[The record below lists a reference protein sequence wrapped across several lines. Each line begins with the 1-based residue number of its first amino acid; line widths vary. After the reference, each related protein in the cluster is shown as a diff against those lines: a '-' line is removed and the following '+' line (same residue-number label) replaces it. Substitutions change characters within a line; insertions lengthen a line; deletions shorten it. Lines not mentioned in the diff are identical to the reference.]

1 MGQPETVRMKLDP
14 AVEAV
19 RVYLMLEQ
27 MAPDLLRIN
36 PYAAE
41 TAVLAMI
48 RMEKSL
54 KALWL

>member
-1 MGQPETVRMKLDP
+1 MKLDP

>member
-41 TAVLAMI
+41 
-48 RMEKSL
+48 RQF
-54 KALWL
+54 WR